1 MGAFKS
7 FGTCL
12 LTGLGAIIVFA
23 LPIDG
28 LNQLAGFS
36 AGIDFGRPSAAA
48 LVLVL
53 SILWLLIVFSFAGWF
68 VAVLRVRWGTK
79 AAVVVAWPF
88 YVYFLLGLGSF
99 VGRSSI
105 AILGS
110 VIPAAL
116 ALAALAAG
124 TRVGAQR
131 ALNRPAVTV
140 GQETGTRC
148 GTGG

>member
-23 LPIDG
+23 LPVDG

-36 AGIDFGRPSAAA
+36 AGIDFGRPSAAT
-48 LVLVL
+48 LVVVL
-53 SILWLLIVFSFAGWF
+53 SILWLLIVFGLAGWF
-68 VAVLRVRWGTK
+68 VAVLRVKWGTK
-79 AAVVVAWPF
+79 AAVIVAWPF
-88 YVYFLLGLGSF
+88 YVYVLLGLASF
-99 VGRSSI
+99 FERPSV

-110 VIPAAL
+110 VIPAAF

-131 ALNRPAVTV
+131 ALNRPAVAV
-140 GQETGTRC
+140 GQETGPRS